1 MTLQERT
8 LYICRVQY
16 RGPKMMRLQWQLE
29 QQNTR
34 VVFVEWG
41 LGHYRLDPLFA
52 HLHHQHHACPKKL
65 HSIIE

>member
-1 MTLQERT
+1 MELIADDTART
-8 LYICRVQY
+8 NPVYPQGSI
-16 RGPKMMRLQWQLE
+16 

>member
-8 LYICRVQY
+8 LYIRRVQY
-16 RGPKMMRLQWQLE
+16 CGPKMMPLQWE

-41 LGHYRLDPLFA
+41 SGHYRLDPLFA
-52 HLHHQHHACPKKL
+52 HLHH
-65 HSIIE
+65 